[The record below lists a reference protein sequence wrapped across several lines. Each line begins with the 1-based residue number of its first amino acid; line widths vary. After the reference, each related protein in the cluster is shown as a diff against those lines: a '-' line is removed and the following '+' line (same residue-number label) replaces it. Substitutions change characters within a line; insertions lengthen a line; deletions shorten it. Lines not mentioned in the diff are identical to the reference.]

1 MGNSIM
7 ALVDSGTDPR
17 LWSDLAVSPHKVLPI
32 LDRILQDVQMEII
45 RLNDD
50 DDLETQDRQRPNS
63 YSYSNSAGGGFGRTK
78 QSMGSSKRTNGE
90 GGGKKRPM
98 YLKPKCSAR
107 VMGLPAAESRRRTV
121 PTCVD
126 VGTFLSITAT
136 VIRFVGDYPERYLL
150 FVCFLAKG
158 LMY

>member
-1 MGNSIM
+1 M

-50 DDLETQDRQRPNS
+50 DDLESRDRQRPNS
-63 YSYSNSAGGGFGRTK
+63 YSYSNPTGGGFGRTT
-78 QSMGSSKRTNGE
+78 QSMGPSRRTNE
-90 GGGKKRPM
+90 EEGKKRPM

-121 PTCVD
+121 PTCAD

-136 VIRFVGDYPERYLL
+136 VIRFVHIYFRG
-150 FVCFLAKG
+150 G
-158 LMY
+158 LS

>member
-1 MGNSIM
+1 M

-17 LWSDLAVSPHKVLPI
+17 LWSDLAVLPHKVLPI

-50 DDLETQDRQRPNS
+50 DDDDLETQDRQRLNS
-63 YSYSNSAGGGFGRTK
+63 YSYSYSTGGGFGRTT
-78 QSMGSSKRTNGE
+78 QSMGSSRRRSGG

-136 VIRFVGDYPERYLL
+136 VIRFGAQL
-150 FVCFLAKG
+150 FPWGG
-158 LMY
+158 LP

>member
-1 MGNSIM
+1 M

-32 LDRILQDVQMEII
+32 LDRILQDVQLDLIHI
-45 RLNDD
+45 NSLLDD
-50 DDLETQDRQRPNS
+50 DDDDDDGIESQDRQQGS
-63 YSYSNSAGGGFGRTK
+63 YSYGSSNSGGGFGRTS
-78 QSMGSSKRTNGE
+78 QTAVSRRQNGRVP
-90 GGGKKRPM
+90 GGMKKKPM

-136 VIRFVGDYPERYLL
+136 VIRYIDRNQRIML
-150 FVCFLAKG
+150 
-158 LMY
+158 

>member
-1 MGNSIM
+1 M
-7 ALVDSGTDPR
+7 ALVDSGTDSR

-50 DDLETQDRQRPNS
+50 DNLETQNRQRPSS
-63 YSYSNSAGGGFGRTK
+63 YSYSSNAGGGFGRTT
-78 QSMGSSKRTNGE
+78 QSMGSTRRTNG
-90 GGGKKRPM
+90 GGGEKRPM

-136 VIRFVGDYPERYLL
+136 VIRFVHI
-150 FVCFLAKG
+150 CFRGG
-158 LMY
+158 LP

>member
-1 MGNSIM
+1 M

-50 DDLETQDRQRPNS
+50 DDLETQDLQRPNI
-63 YSYSNSAGGGFGRTK
+63 YSDSNPAGGGFGRTT
-78 QSMGSSKRTNGE
+78 QSMGSSRRMNGE
-90 GGGKKRPM
+90 GGKKRPM

-136 VIRFVGDYPERYLL
+136 VIRFVHIYFRGISPCEAYDRLCVSL
-150 FVCFLAKG
+150 RRI
-158 LMY
+158 